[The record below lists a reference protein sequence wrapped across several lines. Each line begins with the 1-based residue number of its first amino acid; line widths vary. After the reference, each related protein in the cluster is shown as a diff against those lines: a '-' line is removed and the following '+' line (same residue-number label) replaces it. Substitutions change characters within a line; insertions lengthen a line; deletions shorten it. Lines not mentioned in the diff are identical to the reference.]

1 MTREAEEGMG
11 KASNGMTR
19 RQAAI
24 AIAASGLAPR
34 QAFAATPAGTIDA
47 ALRAAVD
54 AKSIAGVAAMAADR
68 RGVVYHGA
76 FGVSDIATGRA
87 MREDDLFRIA
97 SMTKAITSVAA
108 MQLVEQG
115 KFTLDDPVQKY
126 LPQFAG
132 VPKFVSFDAVTGAYS
147 LQPATNAVTIRHLFT
162 HTSGIGYN
170 FTSPIL
176 RDFKPRDGETYPVGP
191 LLFEPGQRWLYGESL
206 DQGLGQLI
214 EKVSSQSLEVYFREH
229 IFTPLG
235 MADTFYNV
243 PQEKLARL
251 IPVHRRQTEGTIAK
265 GPNPPNPIIAKPTGG
280 GGLAS
285 TAADYLRFTRMI
297 LSDGALDGVR
307 ILKADTVAAM
317 ARNQIG
323 ALGVAALK
331 TAMPE
336 RSADFTFIADGRDR
350 WGLGFLITADS
361 VPGKRSAG
369 SLSWGGINNTYFW
382 IDREREKSGVIL
394 MQFLP
399 FADPK
404 ALALYDAFER
414 GVYQL

>member
-1 MTREAEEGMG
+1 MG
-11 KASNGMTR
+11 KAFNGMTR

-24 AIAASGLAPR
+24 IIAASALTR
-34 QAFAATPAGTIDA
+34 TRAFAATPAGTIDA
-47 ALRAAVD
+47 TLRAAVEN
-54 AKSIAGVAAMAADR
+54 KSIPGVVAMAADR
-68 RGVVYHGA
+68 SGVNYHGA
-76 FGVSDIATGRA
+76 FGVSDIATGRS

-97 SMTKAITSVAA
+97 SMTKAVTSVAA

-126 LPQFAG
+126 LPQFAK
-132 VPKFVSFDAVTGAYS
+132 VQKFVSFDAATGAYRV
-147 LQPATNAVTIRHLFT
+147 QPARNAVTVRHLFT

-170 FTSPIL
+170 FLSPIL

-191 LLFEPGQRWLYGESL
+191 LLFEPGERWFYGESL
-206 DQGLGQLI
+206 DQGLGRLI
-214 EKVSSQSLEVYFREH
+214 EKVSNQSLESYFRER
-229 IFTPLG
+229 IFIPLG
-235 MADTFYNV
+235 MADTFYDV
-243 PQEKLARL
+243 PQDKVARL
-251 IPVHRRQTEGTIAK
+251 IPVHRRQSDGTITN
-265 GPNPPNPIIAKPTGG
+265 GPNPPNPIIPQPTGG

-297 LSDGALDGVR
+297 LNDGALDGAR
-307 ILKADTVAAM
+307 ILKADTVATM

-336 RSADFTFIADGRDR
+336 RSADFTFIADGRDK

-361 VPGKRSAG
+361 APGKRSAG
-369 SLSWGGINNTYFW
+369 SLSWAGINNTYFW
-382 IDREREKSGVIL
+382 IDRERERSGVIM

-414 GVYQL
+414 GVYRL

>member
-1 MTREAEEGMG
+1 MG
-11 KASNGMTR
+11 DASKGMTR
-19 RQAAI
+19 RQAAMV
-24 AIAASGLAPR
+24 IAASALAPL
-34 QAFAATPAGTIDA
+34 QTFAAARAGTIDA

-54 AKSIAGVAAMAADR
+54 AKSIPGVVAMAADK
-68 RGVVYHGA
+68 RGVLYHGS
-76 FGVSDIATGRA
+76 FGVSDIATERA

-97 SMTKAITSVAA
+97 SMTKAVTSVAA
-108 MQLVEQG
+108 MQLIEQG

-126 LPQFAG
+126 LPQIAR
-132 VPKFVSFDAVTGAYS
+132 VPKFVSFDQITGAYS
-147 LQPATNAVTIRHLFT
+147 LQPAANAVTVRHLFT

-176 RDFKPRDGETYPVGP
+176 RDFKPRDRETYPVGP
-191 LLFEPGQRWLYGESL
+191 LLFEPGERWLYGESL
-206 DQGLGQLI
+206 DQGLGKLI
-214 EKVSSQSLEVYFREH
+214 ETVSSQSLEDYFREH
-229 IFTPLG
+229 IFTPLR

-243 PQEKLARL
+243 PREKVARL
-251 IPVHRRQTEGTIAK
+251 IPVHRRQSDGTIAK
-265 GPNPPNPIIAKPTGG
+265 GPNPPDPIIPQPTGG

-297 LSDGALDGVR
+297 LNDGALDGER
-307 ILKADTVAAM
+307 ILKADTVAVM

-336 RSADFTFIADGRDR
+336 RSADFTFIADGRDK
-350 WGLGFLITADS
+350 WGLGFLITTDS
-361 VPGKRSAG
+361 VSGKRSAG

-382 IDREREKSGVIL
+382 IDRQREKSGVIL

-404 ALALYDAFER
+404 ALALYEAFER

>member
-1 MTREAEEGMG
+1 MTREGEEGIAN
-11 KASNGMTR
+11 ASNGMTR

-24 AIAASGLAPR
+24 AITASALTPR
-34 QAFAATPAGTIDA
+34 QTFAATPAGTIDA
-47 ALRAAVD
+47 ALHAAVD
-54 AKSIAGVAAMAADR
+54 AKSIPGVVAMAADKN
-68 RGVVYHGA
+68 GILYHGA
-76 FGVSDIATGRA
+76 FGVSDIATGRT

-97 SMTKAITSVAA
+97 SMTKAVTSVAA

-126 LPQFAG
+126 LPQFAS
-132 VPKFVSFDAVTGAYS
+132 VPKFVSFDAATGAYS
-147 LQPATNAVTIRHLFT
+147 LKPATNPVTVRHLFT

-176 RDFKPRDGETYPVGP
+176 RDFKPREDETYPVGP
-191 LLFEPGQRWLYGESL
+191 LLFEPGERWHYGESL
-206 DQGLGQLI
+206 DQGLGKLI
-214 EKVSSQSLEVYFREH
+214 EKVSSQNLEDYFRTH

-235 MADTFYNV
+235 MADTFYTV
-243 PQEKLARL
+243 PQEKVARL
-251 IPVHRRQTEGTIAK
+251 IPVHRRQSEGTIAK
-265 GPNPPNPIIAKPTGG
+265 GPTPPNPTIPQPTGG

-297 LSDGALDGVR
+297 LNGGELDGAR

-323 ALGVAALK
+323 ALGVLALK

-336 RSADFTFIADGRDR
+336 RSADFTFIADGRDK